1 MCLVVGLFLPWGG
14 GLAVAAPP
22 APAPGDIV
30 KVRAVVVSVDQAGRS
45 MVYERDSTKLSAR
58 VRDDAMQKLAGIRPG
73 QVVEMRMQIQNDE
86 WPLVFEVK
94 KPRNKIDYVL
104 FLIGALVVQFVPA
117 G

>member
-1 MCLVVGLFLPWGG
+1 VCFVVGLLLPGG
-14 GLAVAAPP
+14 GLAVAAPQ
-22 APAPGDIV
+22 ANKPGDIV

-73 QVVEMRMQIQNDE
+73 QVVELRMQIQNDE

-94 KPRNKIDYVL
+94 KPRSMLDYVL
-104 FLIGALVVQFVPA
+104 FVGGALVVLFVPA